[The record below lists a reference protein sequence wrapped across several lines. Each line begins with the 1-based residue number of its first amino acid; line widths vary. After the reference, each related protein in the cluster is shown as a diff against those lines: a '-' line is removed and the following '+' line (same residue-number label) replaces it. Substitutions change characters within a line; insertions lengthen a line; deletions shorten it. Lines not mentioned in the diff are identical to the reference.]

1 MSPSTAP
8 PFCSFTRTARM
19 VPLMRPQTVTFCA
32 ITLPSIVAPSPTR
45 RSEARNS
52 PSIRPKTCAGPLHS
66 MLPTIDMSEPMQEA
80 IPAFVGSDF
89 AQVWSCCTTLPMT
102 SAALTDA
109 FLSFSGAP
117 FFVLVNMSTSYFR
130 RYEGT
135 MRESADSSTR
145 RQRYHVLSAA
155 ILSNG
160 GNRNF
165 VHIKVMVDAGYL
177 AFAVRENRLRW
188 RALPQLVQRKRPQDA
203 YTVDS
208 TDKE

>member
-1 MSPSTAP
+1 
-8 PFCSFTRTARM
+8 
-19 VPLMRPQTVTFCA
+19 
-32 ITLPSIVAPSPTR
+32 
-45 RSEARNS
+45 
-52 PSIRPKTCAGPLHS
+52 
-66 MLPTIDMSEPMQEA
+66 
-80 IPAFVGSDF
+80 
-89 AQVWSCCTTLPMT
+89 MT

-109 FLSFSGAP
+109 LLSFSGAP

-165 VHIKVMVDAGYL
+165 VHMKVMVDAGYL
-177 AFAVRENRLRW
+177 AFPVRENRLRW
-188 RALPQLVQRKRPQDA
+188 AGSSAACSRKRPQVA

-208 TDKE
+208 TDKERIVDGWRPGTARPLPRSPPPSGGVSVPRRPHQHTASHPAVL